1 MLTAEELKEKLRK
14 RLTELEGHAAPE
26 DLEDI
31 IEEARELGMNEA
43 QIARMVPEVDRS
55 INWEHIRLQKEQV
68 AAEAAIEAERSAKRQ
83 EEIAAAPQYLDAIIS
98 YSMADGIV
106 EAEKLRVIFDKAA
119 GLEQPLHELAA
130 TIKGLLEKGR
140 FRPYPNADL
149 NADGL
154 HQVLMSTSWYT
165 DKKHPKSKPETS
177 APGLSATPAEPMRI
191 LTFAVDKAEIKKGQ
205 FAKLS
210 WSVSGKGRIDISNLG
225 STENLS
231 GDQLVRPLETT
242 RYVLT
247 AGDSRRTADVMV
259 KAAPV
264 FGGILKAILWIAGA
278 FALLCFL
285 IAIFVPD
292 PKQPQDP
299 VPAVT
304 PVEATNAPQLKV
316 GQIGAVNLSA
326 REEQEIVDA
335 MNRYLRYQGEDD
347 QKPEKIREISNQ
359 YAYPVTRYFKKRNAS
374 FAYVYNDVQR
384 YRQKYRHDGW
394 KIVPEDTRVERM
406 PDGNYMMD
414 LEGVFSYYVRNPK
427 NGNSYREQYV
437 HNRYVLN
444 GEFSIRA
451 VWEVKSG
458 E

>member
-55 INWEHIRLQKEQV
+55 INWEHIRLQKEQA
-68 AAEAAIEAERSAKRQ
+68 AAEAAIEAERAAKRQ
-83 EEIAAAPQYLDAIIS
+83 EEIAAAPQYLDALIS
-98 YSMADGIV
+98 YSMGDGIV
-106 EAEKLRVIFDKAA
+106 EAEELRVIFDKAA
-119 GLEQPLHELAA
+119 GLEQPLHALAA

-154 HQVLMSTSWYT
+154 HRVLMSTSWYT
-165 DKKHPKSKPETS
+165 DKKHPQSKPATS
-177 APGLSATPAEPMRI
+177 APGLSATPPEPMRI

-210 WSVSGKGRIDISNLG
+210 WSVSGKGRINISNLG

-247 AGDSRRTADVMV
+247 AGDSRRTVEVVV

-264 FGGILKAILWIAGA
+264 FGGIFKVILWVVGA
-278 FALLCFL
+278 FLLLCFL
-285 IAIFVPD
+285 IARFVPD
-292 PKQPQDP
+292 PKQPQEPAP
-299 VPAVT
+299 VVA
-304 PVEATNAPQLKV
+304 PVEATHAPQLMLGHV
-316 GQIGAVNLSA
+316 GAVNLSA
-326 REEQEIVDA
+326 WEETAIVDA
-335 MNRYLRYQGEDD
+335 MNRYLRNQSEDYQT
-347 QKPEKIREISNQ
+347 PEKIREICDQ
-359 YAYPVTRYFKKRNAS
+359 YAYPMSRYFKKRNAS
-374 FAYVYNDVQR
+374 FSYVYNDVVN
-384 YRQKYRHDGW
+384 YRRKFRPDAW
-394 KIVPEDTRVERM
+394 KIVPEDTRVQRM
-406 PDGNYMMD
+406 PDGTYTMD
-414 LEGVFSYYVRNPK
+414 LEGVFSYYIRNPK
-427 NGNSYREQYV
+427 SGNGYRGRYV

-444 GEFSIRA
+444 GAFKITA
-451 VWEVKSG
+451 VQEVQ
-458 E
+458 